1 MYYNPHTH
9 IEIARARHDDLLRS
23 AEKHRLDNLVAE
35 KRPGPIARL
44 HAFFSRRH
52 DVAGQPAPRPA

>member
-23 AEKHRLDNLVAE
+23 AEKHRLASLVAE
-35 KRPGPIARL
+35 KRPSPIVRL
-44 HAFFSRRH
+44 RAFLTRRH
-52 DVAGQPAPRPA
+52 AIAEQPVAGPA